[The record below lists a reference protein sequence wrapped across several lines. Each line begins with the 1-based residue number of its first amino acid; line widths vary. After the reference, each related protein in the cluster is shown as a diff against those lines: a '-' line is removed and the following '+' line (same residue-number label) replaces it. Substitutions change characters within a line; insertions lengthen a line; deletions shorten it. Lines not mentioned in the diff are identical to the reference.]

1 MPKFGLLIDYEF
13 CVGCRVCELACKK
26 EHNRPDDE
34 WGIRVNEVE
43 QGNNDSKQFFFPYP
57 TDKCNLCGKRISK
70 GKKPACVHNC
80 WAGVMQFGK
89 IDDLVGYLGKKAKT
103 VLWIPH

>member
-34 WGIRVNEVE
+34 SGIYVNEIDPE
-43 QGNNDSKQFFFPYP
+43 INGGKQYFIPYP
-57 TDKCNLCGKRISK
+57 TDKCNLCGKRIAK

-80 WAGVMQFGK
+80 WANVMRFGK
-89 IDDLVGYLGKKAKT
+89 IDDLVGFLGEKART